1 MNNSKMI
8 TYSADTPN
16 AIVQS
21 KLWVDSF
28 EKFRKQYPYISVD
41 ARYMDVLI
49 KGP

>member
-1 MNNSKMI
+1 MI

-28 EKFRKQYPYISVD
+28 EKYKKLYPFISVE
-41 ARYMDVLI
+41 ARYMDILI
-49 KGP
+49 KEK

>member
-1 MNNSKMI
+1 MI
-8 TYSADTPN
+8 TYSVDTPN

-28 EKFRKQYPYISVD
+28 EKYRKQYPYISVD

-49 KGP
+49 KGQ